1 MKKTFVITGTEGFIG
16 ANLLNTLKEKYP
28 DGLFLTI
35 NEDIFEDESWD
46 LMLETIL
53 HNYKPD
59 AVFHIGACSDTL
71 EKNVNYMMK
80 VNYEFTFKLAEL
92 CKDLSIPII
101 YSSSAANYGVNDKYP
116 SNLYGWSKYA
126 AEGIVTALGGIGL
139 RYFNV
144 YGPGEEHKGRMA
156 SVAYQMYL
164 KSQDNQEIKLFPKK
178 PLRDFVFIKDIV
190 SANLYAY
197 ENYSKLNSNWYEVG
211 SGEARSFED
220 MIDNMGYEYTYHPES
235 IIPEGYQF
243 FTCSSSNLWM
253 EGWQPQYTLESGIKE
268 YLEYLLPNK

>member
-243 FTCSSSNLWM
+243 FTCSSNNLWM

>member
-35 NEDIFEDESWD
+35 NEDIFEDENWD

>member
-35 NEDIFEDESWD
+35 NEDIFEDENWD

-253 EGWQPQYTLESGIKE
+253 KGWQPQYTLESGIKE

>member
-243 FTCSSSNLWM
+243 FTCSSSSLWM

>member
-35 NEDIFEDESWD
+35 NEDIFEDKNWD

-92 CKDLSIPII
+92 CKNLSIPII
-101 YSSSAANYGVNDKYP
+101 YSSSAANYGVNNKYP

-178 PLRDFVFIKDIV
+178 PLRDFIFIKDIV

-253 EGWQPQYTLESGIKE
+253 EGWQPQYTLELGIKE